1 VAGTQLRR
9 YEINPG
15 EMDRFLV
22 AWRGVVAIRAQHGFR
37 VEFALVDADANEFV
51 WAITHDGDFAAAEAD
66 YYASPERA
74 TVDPNPADNIAVMHL
89 SMVTKVEP

>member
-1 VAGTQLRR
+1 
-9 YEINPG
+9 
-15 EMDRFLV
+15 
-22 AWRGVVAIRAQHGFR
+22 
-37 VEFALVDADANEFV
+37 V